1 MADGDGSGGLD
12 ADLAGERLERP
23 RDGAE
28 EARGEVREVLAR
40 VIELQRRGLDGATPA
55 AALLGS
61 GRREH
66 EEEEEGE
73 EKTKTAAE
81 GDKHKL
87 VRKRSGRDDRQVDTD
102 VEKRRR
108 LRRRVEQ
115 RAEEEM

>member
-1 MADGDGSGGLD
+1 M
-12 ADLAGERLERP
+12 
-23 RDGAE
+23 
-28 EARGEVREVLAR
+28 REVLAR
-40 VIELQRRGLDGATPA
+40 GIELQRRGLDGVMPA

-66 EEEEEGE
+66 EEEKEGE
-73 EKTKTAAE
+73 EKTKTAPE
-81 GDKHKL
+81 GDKHEL
-87 VRKRSGRDDRQVDTD
+87 VRKRSVHDDRQVDTD